1 MITPRTLTLRHLLL
15 IALLLCLTAGASV
28 ALTLYVAP
36 ERGAPVAPCT
46 TFDINKLHDPAFVRS
61 LNQHYNR
68 KHQLDMILVG
78 ESGESVMC
86 FQR

>member
-1 MITPRTLTLRHLLL
+1 MITTRTLTIRHLLL
-15 IALLLCLTAGASV
+15 IALVLFLTAGAGA
-28 ALTLYVAP
+28 ALALYAAP
-36 ERGAPVAPCT
+36 ERGAHVAPCT

-86 FQR
+86 FER